1 MDVIFQDTWLLAL
14 AIRNTPGV
22 VVDKQLYQH
31 CLKQIE
37 QVQEK
42 LQQAGATEAV
52 CEEIKFAHC
61 VFLDEAVM
69 TQKDVDVSFW
79 WHESPIQSRLLMH
92 LRGGE
97 YFYEHIKKLLRE
109 PAPSVA
115 IMACYHR
122 MLTLGYQGKHIP
134 DGGED
139 NEERQS
145 LLNQLRERLPG
156 ARDKADTPVFIRSHR
171 PDIRL
176 WRRRP
181 WVLQLAGLLV
191 TVAVSCAMSAHL
203 HWLLRLWFTR
213 R

>member
-22 VVDKQLYQH
+22 VVDKQLYQY

-37 QVQEK
+37 AVQEK

-79 WHESPIQSRLLMH
+79 WHESPLQSRLLMH

-115 IMACYHR
+115 ITACYHR
-122 MLTLGYQGKHIP
+122 MLLLGYKGKCRT
-134 DGGED
+134 ED
-139 NEERQS
+139 NG
-145 LLNQLRERLPG
+145 ERLSLMRQLETLLPDVPG
-156 ARDKADTPVFIRSHR
+156 NERHQDIVVSTGPREGQWWHSPPV
-171 PDIRL
+171 
-176 WRRRP
+176 
-181 WVLQLAGLLV
+181 VLMALVLFTAGMWAGLR
-191 TVAVSCAMSAHL
+191 MF
-203 HWLLRLWFTR
+203 LLAQ
-213 R
+213 